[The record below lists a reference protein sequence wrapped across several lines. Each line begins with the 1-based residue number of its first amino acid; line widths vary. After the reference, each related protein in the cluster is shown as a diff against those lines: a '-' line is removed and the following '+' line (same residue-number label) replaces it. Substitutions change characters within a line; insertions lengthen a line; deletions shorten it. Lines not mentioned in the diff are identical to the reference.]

1 MKIIASAGGRFNAF
15 YQIENLVK
23 FGVLQKFYTTGYSH
37 KLDKNKIPKNL
48 VKNAPIFEY
57 IGRAWKF
64 LPAFVN
70 ERLAWNVVKDNL
82 FDFWVKQE
90 LKKVNDFDLFVGW
103 CNFSLHSI
111 PVARSKGAKIVL
123 ESGSSHIQE
132 QSDILQKEYAK
143 FGVKFNPVH
152 EKIRKKVL
160 REYELADHIM
170 VPSTFVYDSFLKHGI
185 DSKKLIKVPY
195 GVELDRFFINK
206 KKSDKFRVIFVGMV
220 GIRKGLYY
228 LFKAWEKL
236 NLPIDKTELLI
247 VGNIQPEF
255 KEVLNKFHPS
265 FDRLRMRGRSRRTG
279 RTGKWEN
286 IKFCDPSDRN
296 ELAKLYQSSSVFV
309 HPSVEEG
316 LSMVQAEAMASGLPL
331 ICTTN
336 TGGSDLIEENKH
348 GFVVPTCD
356 VDALAEKILWCYQ
369 NQNECY
375 EMGLRVQEK
384 IKNQTWQNY
393 GKNVFAE
400 YKKILEK

>member
-15 YQIENLVK
+15 YQVESLAK
-23 FGVLQKFYTTGYSH
+23 FKVLQKFYTTGYSN
-37 KLDKNKIPKNL
+37 KLDKNKIPRNL
-48 VKNAPIFEY
+48 VKNAPIFEH

-64 LPAFVN
+64 LPVFVN
-70 ERLAWNVVKDNL
+70 EKLAWNVVKDNL
-82 FDFWVKQE
+82 FDLWVKHE
-90 LKKVNDFDLFVGW
+90 LKKVDKFDLFVGW

-111 PVARSKGAKIVL
+111 PVARKKGAKIIL
-123 ESGSSHIQE
+123 ESGSTHIQE
-132 QSDILQKEYAK
+132 QSNILQKEYAK

-152 EKIRKKVL
+152 KKIVEKVL

-170 VPSTFVYDSFLKHGI
+170 VPSTFVYNSFLKHGV
-185 DSKKLIKVPY
+185 DRKKLIKVPY
-195 GVELDRFFINK
+195 GVELDRFFCVK
-206 KKSDKFRVIFVGMV
+206 KRPEKFRVIFVGMV

-236 NLPIDKTELLI
+236 NLPVEKTELLI
-247 VGNIQPEF
+247 VGKIQPEF
-255 KEVLNKFHPS
+255 KNVLQKIMLP
-265 FDRLRMRGRSRRTG
+265 
-279 RTGKWEN
+279 KN

-336 TGGSDLIEENKH
+336 TGGQDLIEENKH
-348 GFVVPTCD
+348 GFVVPICD
-356 VDALAEKILWCYQ
+356 VDVLVEKILWCYQ
-369 NQNECY
+369 NQNECFQ
-375 EMGLRVQEK
+375 MGIRAQEK

-393 GKNVFAE
+393 GENVFKK
-400 YKKILEK
+400 YQKILD